1 MIYFHQNELLFW
13 GNHDFLFLLPFMLC
27 NKNTR
32 DLSIFWKT
40 IFRKPCCT
48 QQHKN
53 NFFGTTSLRE
63 ASRKHQ
69 HNSAI
74 KCITEKNVPHK
85 VTA

>member
-1 MIYFHQNELLFW
+1 MIYFHKNEVLFW
-13 GNHDFLFLLPFMLC
+13 ENHDFLFPIPLMLC
-27 NKNTR
+27 NINTHE
-32 DLSIFWKT
+32 LSIFCKT
-40 IFRKPCCT
+40 SFRKPCCT
-48 QQHKN
+48 LHDKKQL
-53 NFFGTTSLRE
+53 FGTPSLRE